1 MSVLTVRL
9 DKEECHIP
17 FVHGHSLLEIL
28 GATNHRIHSG
38 CNGRGAC
45 GLCRVQIVAG
55 KVNEPTLSESV
66 QLDSTQLAQ
75 GIRLACQVMP
85 KRDLQIVILNPA
97 PKSNWRSLRD
107 EERMRANRNP
117 LPHLKGLARKVK
129 EPYGIAVDLGT
140 THISLSLHDLSSGK
154 QLTGRYGLNPQMD
167 FGSDVMTRLVAASK
181 SSEQAQAMSQQVI
194 EAIGEALLDIA
205 VMEGIV
211 LKKVVHLSIVG
222 NTTML
227 ALLSGRNY
235 NLLLQPNHQMRAIDC
250 LPMNTQAWSESWGI
264 HPQATI
270 EVVPPLAGFVGSD
283 LLAGVVASHIVEKGK
298 GSLFIDFGANSEIAL
313 WDRQTLRV
321 ISAAGGP
328 AFEGCG
334 ISCGMTA
341 DPGAIYRLSHK
352 KGSPDFDF
360 DVIASDKPIGLCST
374 GLVDLIAYLVRSGII
389 TTKGRFTPDITR
401 EEFVLAQ
408 GKEKIVVSKGD
419 IDVFQQAKAA
429 VGVGIKVLVE
439 EAGMS
444 YNDLERV
451 CVGGS
456 FGYFLNVENAQAIGL
471 LPKIGPHHVELCG
484 NTALAGCEDILLSSV
499 ASEHLM
505 SVRDKARIIN
515 PAQRSDF
522 EDLFL
527 KSLYLEPLK
536 GD

>member
-1 MSVLTVRL
+1 MDKLLALPSLWAILPDRIALTRHAYIMYL
-9 DKEECHIP
+9 K
-17 FVHGHSLLEIL
+17 
-28 GATNHRIHSG
+28 SG
-38 CNGRGAC
+38 ETPDLYRAGGNFKAALFDVDMEKMPQTFFMNG
-45 GLCRVQIVAG
+45 
-55 KVNEPTLSESV
+55 
-66 QLDSTQLAQ
+66 
-75 GIRLACQVMP
+75 
-85 KRDLQIVILNPA
+85 
-97 PKSNWRSLRD
+97 
-107 EERMRANRNP
+107 
-117 LPHLKGLARKVK
+117 
-129 EPYGIAVDLGT
+129 
-140 THISLSLHDLSSGK
+140 
-154 QLTGRYGLNPQMD
+154 
-167 FGSDVMTRLVAASK
+167 
-181 SSEQAQAMSQQVI
+181 
-194 EAIGEALLDIA
+194 DIA
-205 VMEGIV
+205 IMQI
-211 LKKVVHLSIVG
+211 
-222 NTTML
+222 T
-227 ALLSGRNY
+227 
-235 NLLLQPNHQMRAIDC
+235 
-250 LPMNTQAWSESWGI
+250 
-264 HPQATI
+264 
-270 EVVPPLAGFVGSD
+270 
-283 LLAGVVASHIVEKGK
+283 
-298 GSLFIDFGANSEIAL
+298 
-313 WDRQTLRV
+313 
-321 ISAAGGP
+321 
-328 AFEGCG
+328 
-334 ISCGMTA
+334 
-341 DPGAIYRLSHK
+341 
-352 KGSPDFDF
+352 
-360 DVIASDKPIGLCST
+360 
-374 GLVDLIAYLVRSGII
+374 GII